1 MNNELKKTKELKK
14 KISKNKLLI
23 YCGLVII
30 SIIIISISILFFIP
44 TKSNNIK
51 KLTKLKKTSSIYEVL
66 DKLDKMYGEE
76 PSGEK
81 AAEKKEVFNIVFK
94 EEIAAEKK
102 RVEAIEEAKRQEEI
116 NKSKI
121 YISDVK
127 QVDSSYIPKI
137 QFTLNNPTN
146 MTISYIK
153 FDIKLY
159 DSNNN
164 LVDTDW
170 TNETNISPNSIRV
183 IDTFIPSNDSC
194 TRFTVEI
201 SEINFY

>member
-14 KISKNKLLI
+14 KICKNKLLI

-30 SIIIISISILFFIP
+30 SIIIISISILSFIP

-51 KLTKLKKTSSIYEVL
+51 KLTKLKETSSIYDVL

-81 AAEKKEVFNIVFK
+81 AAEKKEVFNIIFK

-102 RVEAIEEAKRQEEI
+102 RVEAIEEAKRQEELT
-116 NKSKI
+116 KSKI

-153 FDIKLY
+153 FDISRFTGKYILSLKIFIY
-159 DSNNN
+159 IMIIANN
-164 LVDTDW
+164 LT
-170 TNETNISPNSIRV
+170 ILLR
-183 IDTFIPSNDSC
+183 
-194 TRFTVEI
+194 R
-201 SEINFY
+201 

>member
-30 SIIIISISILFFIP
+30 SIIIISISILSFIP

-51 KLTKLKKTSSIYEVL
+51 KLTKLKETSSIYDVL

-76 PSGEK
+76 PIGEK
-81 AAEKKEVFNIVFK
+81 AAEKKEVFNIIFK

-102 RVEAIEEAKRQEEI
+102 RVEAIEEAKRQEELT
-116 NKSKI
+116 KSKI

-137 QFTLNNPTN
+137 QFTVNNPTN

-159 DSNNN
+159 DSNNK
-164 LVDTDW
+164 LIDTDW
-170 TNETNISPNSIRV
+170 TNATNISPNGIRV

-194 TRFTVEI
+194 TSFTVEI
-201 SEINFY
+201 SEINF